1 MLSCQK
7 VLQAWVSDKSR
18 LTFVVVDVGVIL
30 TINRKAYV
38 RLVDMVKHPVCASIN
53 GAKEIVPWVA
63 NKSSSE

>member
-7 VLQAWVSDKSR
+7 VLQAWVSDKSP
-18 LTFVVVDVGVIL
+18 LTFVVVDVDAIL

-38 RLVDMVKHPVCASIN
+38 RLVDMVKLPACASIN
-53 GAKEIVPWVA
+53 GAKEIALWAA